1 MPAAGTV
8 TRRSCLTTPALA
20 GSIGTN
26 VMDRPNILL
35 LMSDQQRWDTLG
47 CYGCRAIPTPALD
60 GLAAGG
66 VVFERCYVNVPICTP
81 SRACMLTGRLPVGHG
96 VYRIHDTLP
105 PDQVL
110 LPEHLAGL
118 GYETALVGKLHVSGR
133 AVECVERHPHDGFHR
148 YEWSIDPQAHVDSP
162 LNAYVAWL
170 RERHP
175 EFLRRLQAGPQD
187 HHPAEAHFS
196 TWAAERAIAFLNER
210 DRERPFFL
218 NVSLFDPHGPYF
230 DYPTEAAELVDRARM
245 EPVRPLTASH
255 RPVPGG
261 VARERAAF
269 RAGQGRSRQ
278 PGQQDVFA
286 IRHGYLASIAF
297 MDRQVG
303 RIFAELERLDLTRDT
318 LVLFV
323 SDHGDM
329 IGDLELIAKGA
340 FFYDPCTRVPLILRL
355 PGAER
360 AGSRVADLVQPH
372 DLAATLLRAAG
383 MPVAEVA
390 ALMPQSQDLAALAR
404 AGGSGGSGGAQ
415 ARDHAITLYRNSG
428 IDPGQQ
434 QWEPPIYASM
444 FHDGRYK
451 LTLYQDP
458 AARAGPEGELY
469 DMEDDPNETINL
481 WSDPRHAGR
490 RDHLIHR
497 LSAALVAGEV
507 QHAAGRGGTSWP
519 YAHAPR

>member
-1 MPAAGTV
+1 
-8 TRRSCLTTPALA
+8 
-20 GSIGTN
+20 
-26 VMDRPNILL
+26 MDRSVPNILL

-105 PDQVL
+105 ADQVL

-133 AVECVERHPHDGFHR
+133 AVECVERHPHDGFER

-162 LNAYVAWL
+162 LNAYTAWL

-187 HHPAEAHFS
+187 HHPAAAHFS

-210 DRERPFFL
+210 DRARPFFL

-230 DYPTEAAELVDRARM
+230 DYPPEAAELVDRSQM
-245 EPVRPLTASH
+245 EPVRPLTEAH
-255 RPVPGG
+255 RPIPSG

-269 RAGQGRSRQ
+269 HAGQGRSRR
-278 PGQQDVFA
+278 PGQQDLEE
-286 IRHGYLASIAF
+286 IRRGYLASIAF
-297 MDRQVG
+297 LDRQVG
-303 RIFAELERLDLTRDT
+303 RVFAELERLDLTRDT

-360 AGSRVADLVQPH
+360 AGSRVRDLVQPH

-383 MPVAEVA
+383 MPAGEVA

-404 AGGSGGSGGAQ
+404 AGGAAGGAQ
-415 ARDHAITLYRNSG
+415 ARDHAITLYRNAG
-428 IDPGQQ
+428 IGPGQQ

-458 AARAGPEGELY
+458 AARRAPEGELY
-469 DMEDDPNETINL
+469 DVDEDPQETTNL

-519 YAHAPR
+519 YPHAPR

>member
-1 MPAAGTV
+1 
-8 TRRSCLTTPALA
+8 
-20 GSIGTN
+20 
-26 VMDRPNILL
+26 MDRPNILL

-47 CYGCRAIPTPALD
+47 CYGCDAIPTTALD
-60 GLAAGG
+60 GLAADG

-81 SRACMLTGRLPVGHG
+81 SRACMLTGRLPAGHG

-105 PDQVL
+105 ADQVL

-133 AVECVERHPHDGFHR
+133 EVERVERHPHDGFER
-148 YEWSIDPQAHVDSP
+148 YEWSIDPQVHLDSP
-162 LNAYVAWL
+162 FNAHVAWL

-187 HHPAEAHFS
+187 HHPAAAHFS

-210 DRERPFFL
+210 DTARPFFL

-230 DYPTEAAELVDRARM
+230 DFPLEAGKLVDRSRM
-245 EPVRPLTASH
+245 APVQPLTAAH
-255 RPVPGG
+255 RPIPSG
-261 VARERAAF
+261 VARERELF
-269 RAGQGRSRQ
+269 HAGQGRSKVPEQR
-278 PGQQDVFA
+278 DIA
-286 IRHGYLASIAF
+286 ALRHGYLASIVF
-297 MDRQVG
+297 LDRQVG
-303 RIFAELERLDLTRDT
+303 RIFAELERLDLMRDT

-340 FFYDPCTRVPLILRL
+340 FFYDPCTRVPMILRL
-355 PGAER
+355 PESER
-360 AGSRVADLVQPH
+360 AGTRVRDLVQPH
-372 DLAATLLRAAG
+372 DLAATLLGAAG
-383 MPVAEVA
+383 MPAAEVA

-404 AGGSGGSGGAQ
+404 ADGEHPGR
-415 ARDHAITLYRNSG
+415 RDHAITLYRNSG
-428 IDPGQQ
+428 MGPGQY
-434 QWEPPIYASM
+434 WDPPIYASM
-444 FHDGRYK
+444 FHDGRFK

-458 AARAGPEGELY
+458 TARRDPEGELY
-469 DMEDDPNETINL
+469 DMEQDPGETINL

-507 QHAAGRGGTSWP
+507 EHVAGRGGTSWP
-519 YAHAPR
+519 YATKPRQAP

>member
-1 MPAAGTV
+1 MTK
-8 TRRSCLTTPALA
+8 
-20 GSIGTN
+20 
-26 VMDRPNILL
+26 RPNILL

-47 CYGCRAIPTPALD
+47 CYGCRAISTPALD
-60 GLAAGG
+60 GLAADG

-81 SRACMLTGRLPVGHG
+81 SRACMLTGRLPAGHG

-105 PDQVL
+105 ADQVL
-110 LPEHLAGL
+110 LPEHLAAL

-133 AVECVERHPHDGFHR
+133 AVECVERHPHDGFQR
-148 YEWSIDPQAHVDSP
+148 YEWSIDPQVHLDSP
-162 LNAYVAWL
+162 FNAHVAWL
-170 RERHP
+170 REHHP
-175 EFLRRLQAGPQD
+175 EFLRRLQAGSQD

-196 TWAAERAIAFLNER
+196 TWAAERAIAFLEER
-210 DRERPFFL
+210 DRSRPFFL

-230 DYPTEAAELVDRARM
+230 DYPLAAGELVDRSRM
-245 EPVRPLTASH
+245 AAVQPLTDAH
-255 RPVPGG
+255 RPIPSG
-261 VARERAAF
+261 VARERELYHS
-269 RAGQGRSRQ
+269 GQGRSRE
-278 PGQQDVFA
+278 PGQQDIAA

-297 MDRQVG
+297 LDRQVG
-303 RIFAELERLDLTRDT
+303 RIFAELERLDLMRDT

-355 PGAER
+355 PEADGA
-360 AGSRVADLVQPH
+360 GTRVRDLVQPH

-383 MPVAEVA
+383 MPAAEVA
-390 ALMPQSQDLAALAR
+390 ALMPQSQDLATLAR
-404 AGGSGGSGGAQ
+404 ADGGQ
-415 ARDHAITLYRNSG
+415 PQPRDHAITLYRNSG
-428 IDPGQQ
+428 MGPGEY
-434 QWEPPIYASM
+434 WDPPIYASM

-458 AARAGPEGELY
+458 AARSDPEGELY
-469 DMEDDPNETINL
+469 DMEQDPGETSNL
-481 WSDPRHAGR
+481 WSDPHHAGR

-507 QHAAGRGGTSWP
+507 EHVAGRGGTSWP
-519 YAHAPR
+519 YERGRR

>member
-1 MPAAGTV
+1 
-8 TRRSCLTTPALA
+8 
-20 GSIGTN
+20 
-26 VMDRPNILL
+26 MDRPNILL

-133 AVECVERHPHDGFHR
+133 AVECVERHPHDGFQR

-175 EFLRRLQAGPQD
+175 EFLRRLQAGRQD

-230 DYPTEAAELVDRARM
+230 DYPAEAAELVDRARM

-269 RAGQGRSRQ
+269 HAGQGRSRQ
-278 PGQQDVFA
+278 PGQQDVAA

-297 MDRQVG
+297 LDRQIG

-383 MPVAEVA
+383 MPTAEVA

-404 AGGSGGSGGAQ
+404 GGGVGGGGVQ

-458 AARAGPEGELY
+458 AARADPEGELY
-469 DMEDDPNETINL
+469 DMEEDPQETTNL

>member
-1 MPAAGTV
+1 MTE
-8 TRRSCLTTPALA
+8 
-20 GSIGTN
+20 
-26 VMDRPNILL
+26 RPNILL

-60 GLAAGG
+60 GLAADG
-66 VVFERCYVNVPICTP
+66 VVFERCYVNVPMCTP
-81 SRACMLTGRLPVGHG
+81 SRACMLTGRLPAGHG

-105 PDQVL
+105 ADQVL
-110 LPEHLAGL
+110 LPAHLAGL
-118 GYETALVGKLHVSGR
+118 GYQTALVGKLHTSGR
-133 AVECVERHPHDGFHR
+133 GVERVERHPHDGFER
-148 YEWSIDPQAHVDSP
+148 YEWSIDPQVHLDSP
-162 LNAYVAWL
+162 FNAHVAWL

-175 EFLRRLQAGPQD
+175 EFLRRLLDGPQD
-187 HHPAEAHFS
+187 HHPAAAHFS

-210 DRERPFFL
+210 DADRPFFL

-230 DYPTEAAELVDRARM
+230 DYPPEAGELVDRSRM
-245 EPVRPLTASH
+245 PRIRPFTAAH
-255 RPVPGG
+255 EPVPGG
-261 VARERAAF
+261 VARERELF
-269 RAGQGRSRQ
+269 HAGQGRSRVPAQ
-278 PGQQDVFA
+278 RDIEA

-297 MDRQVG
+297 LDRQVG
-303 RIFAELERLDLTRDT
+303 RIFAELERLDLMRDT

-360 AGSRVADLVQPH
+360 AGTRVRELVQPH

-383 MPVAEVA
+383 MPAAEVA
-390 ALMPQSQDLAALAR
+390 PLMPQSQDLAALAR
-404 AGGSGGSGGAQ
+404 VDGERPQ
-415 ARDHAITLYRNSG
+415 ARDHAIALYRNSG
-428 IDPGQQ
+428 MGYRASEMGPAQYWD
-434 QWEPPIYASM
+434 PPIYASM

-458 AARAGPEGELY
+458 AALSDPEGELY
-469 DMEDDPNETINL
+469 DMEQDPEETSNL
-481 WSDPRHAGR
+481 WSDPRHAAR

-507 QHAAGRGGTSWP
+507 AHAAGRGGTSWP
-519 YAHAPR
+519 Y

>member
-1 MPAAGTV
+1 MTE
-8 TRRSCLTTPALA
+8 
-20 GSIGTN
+20 
-26 VMDRPNILL
+26 RPNILL

-47 CYGCRAIPTPALD
+47 CYGCSAIPTPALD
-60 GLAAGG
+60 GLAADG

-81 SRACMLTGRLPVGHG
+81 SRACMLTGRLPAGHG

-105 PDQVL
+105 ADQVL
-110 LPEHLAGL
+110 LPAHLAGL

-133 AVECVERHPHDGFHR
+133 GVECVERHPHDGFER
-148 YEWSIDPQAHVDSP
+148 YEWSIDPQVHLDSP
-162 LNAYVAWL
+162 FNAHVAWL
-170 RERHP
+170 WEHHP
-175 EFLRRLQAGPQD
+175 EFLRRLLAGSQD

-196 TWAAERAIAFLNER
+196 AWAAERAIAFLNER
-210 DRERPFFL
+210 DTARPFFL

-230 DYPTEAAELVDRARM
+230 DYPLEAGELVDRSRM
-245 EPVRPLTASH
+245 APVRPLTAAH
-255 RPVPGG
+255 RPVPSG
-261 VARERAAF
+261 VARERELF
-269 RAGQGRSRQ
+269 HAGQGRSRVPAQ
-278 PGQQDVFA
+278 RDIAA

-297 MDRQVG
+297 LDRQVG
-303 RIFAELERLDLTRDT
+303 RIFAELERLDLMRDT

-329 IGDLELIAKGA
+329 IGDMELIAKGA

-355 PGAER
+355 PEAKGA
-360 AGSRVADLVQPH
+360 GTRVRDLVQPH
-372 DLAATLLRAAG
+372 DLAATLLRGAG
-383 MPVAEVA
+383 MAPAQVA

-404 AGGSGGSGGAQ
+404 ADGDRPQ
-415 ARDHAITLYRNSG
+415 PRDHAITLYRNSG
-428 IDPGQQ
+428 MGPGEY
-434 QWEPPIYASM
+434 WDPPIYASM

-458 AARAGPEGELY
+458 PARRDPEGELY
-469 DMEDDPNETINL
+469 DMEQDPDETTNL

-507 QHAAGRGGTSWP
+507 EHVAGRGGTSWP
-519 YAHAPR
+519 YSTKPRQAS

>member
-1 MPAAGTV
+1 
-8 TRRSCLTTPALA
+8 
-20 GSIGTN
+20 
-26 VMDRPNILL
+26 
-35 LMSDQQRWDTLG
+35 
-47 CYGCRAIPTPALD
+47 
-60 GLAAGG
+60 
-66 VVFERCYVNVPICTP
+66 
-81 SRACMLTGRLPVGHG
+81 MLTGRLPVGHG

-133 AVECVERHPHDGFHR
+133 AVECVERHPHDGFQR

-230 DYPTEAAELVDRARM
+230 DYPAEAAELVDRARM

-269 RAGQGRSRQ
+269 HAGQGRSRR
-278 PGQQDVFA
+278 PGQQDVAA

-383 MPVAEVA
+383 MPAVEVA

-404 AGGSGGSGGAQ
+404 AGSGGSGGAQ

-469 DMEDDPNETINL
+469 DMEEDPNETTNL

>member
-1 MPAAGTV
+1 MTE
-8 TRRSCLTTPALA
+8 
-20 GSIGTN
+20 
-26 VMDRPNILL
+26 RPNILL

-47 CYGCRAIPTPALD
+47 CYGCDAIPTPALD
-60 GLAAGG
+60 GLAADG
-66 VVFERCYVNVPICTP
+66 VVFERCYVNVPMCTP
-81 SRACMLTGRLPVGHG
+81 SRACMLTGRLPAGHG

-105 PDQVL
+105 DEQVL

-133 AVECVERHPHDGFHR
+133 GVECAERHPHDGFER
-148 YEWSIDPQAHVDSP
+148 YEWSIDPQVHLDSP
-162 LNAYVAWL
+162 FNAHVAWL
-170 RERHP
+170 REHHP
-175 EFLRRLQAGPQD
+175 EFLRRLQAGSQD
-187 HHPAEAHFS
+187 HHPAAAHFS

-210 DRERPFFL
+210 DAARPFFL
-218 NVSLFDPHGPYF
+218 NVSLFDPHSPYF
-230 DYPTEAAELVDRARM
+230 DYPPEAGALVDRSRM
-245 EPVRPLTASH
+245 APVRPLTAAH

-261 VARERAAF
+261 VARERELF
-269 RAGQGRSRQ
+269 HAGQGRSRVPAQ
-278 PGQQDVFA
+278 RDLA
-286 IRHGYLASIAF
+286 ALRHGYLASIAF
-297 MDRQVG
+297 LDRQVG
-303 RIFAELERLDLTRDT
+303 RIFAELERLDLARDT

-360 AGSRVADLVQPH
+360 AGTRVRDLVQPH

-383 MPVAEVA
+383 LPGAEVA
-390 ALMPQSQDLAALAR
+390 ALMPQSQDLAALVR
-404 AGGSGGSGGAQ
+404 AAGDPAP

-428 IDPGQQ
+428 MGYRSSELGPAQYWD
-434 QWEPPIYASM
+434 PPIYASM

-458 AARAGPEGELY
+458 AAQSDPEGELY
-469 DMEDDPNETINL
+469 DMEQDPEETSNL

-497 LSAALVAGEV
+497 LSAALIASEV
-507 QHAAGRGGTSWP
+507 EHAAGRGGTSWP
-519 YAHAPR
+519 Y

>member
-1 MPAAGTV
+1 MTE
-8 TRRSCLTTPALA
+8 
-20 GSIGTN
+20 
-26 VMDRPNILL
+26 RPNILL

-47 CYGCRAIPTPALD
+47 CYGCDAIPTQALD
-60 GLAAGG
+60 GLAADG
-66 VVFERCYVNVPICTP
+66 VVFDRCYVNVPMCTP
-81 SRACMLTGRLPVGHG
+81 SRACMLTGRLPAGHG

-105 PDQVL
+105 ADQVL
-110 LPEHLAGL
+110 LPKHLAGL

-133 AVECVERHPHDGFHR
+133 GVERAERHPHDR
-148 YEWSIDPQAHVDSP
+148 YEWSIDPQVHLDSP
-162 LNAYVAWL
+162 FNAHVAWL

-175 EFLRRLQAGPQD
+175 EFLRRLLEGPQD
-187 HHPAEAHFS
+187 HHPAAAHFS

-210 DRERPFFL
+210 DAGRPFFL

-230 DYPTEAAELVDRARM
+230 DYPPEAGALVDLSRM
-245 EPVRPLTASH
+245 APVRPLTAAH

-261 VARERAAF
+261 VARERELF
-269 RAGQGRSRQ
+269 HAGQGRSRVPAQ
-278 PGQQDVFA
+278 RDLA
-286 IRHGYLASIAF
+286 ALRHGYLASIAF
-297 MDRQVG
+297 LDRQVG
-303 RIFAELERLDLTRDT
+303 RIFAELERLDLMRDT

-360 AGSRVADLVQPH
+360 AGARVRDLVQPH

-383 MPVAEVA
+383 MPAAAVAT
-390 ALMPQSQDLAALAR
+390 LMPQSQDLAALVR
-404 AGGSGGSGGAQ
+404 AAGDPPP

-428 IDPGQQ
+428 MGYRSSETGPAQYWD
-434 QWEPPIYASM
+434 PPIYASM

-458 AARAGPEGELY
+458 AALSDPEGELY
-469 DMEDDPNETINL
+469 DMEQDPEETSNL
-481 WSDPRHAGR
+481 WSDPRHGDR
-490 RDHLIHR
+490 RDHLVHR
-497 LSAALVAGEV
+497 LSAALVASEV
-507 QHAAGRGGTSWP
+507 EHAAGRGGTSWP
-519 YAHAPR
+519 YSTRPQKAS

>member
-1 MPAAGTV
+1 MIPAP
-8 TRRSCLTTPALA
+8 TPVRDGNAPVL
-20 GSIGTN
+20 GRHT
-26 VMDRPNILL
+26 MDRPNILL

-47 CYGCRAIPTPALD
+47 CYGCSAIPTPALD
-60 GLAAGG
+60 GLAANG

-81 SRACMLTGRLPVGHG
+81 SRACMLTGRLPAGHG

-105 PDQVL
+105 ADQVL

-133 AVECVERHPHDGFHR
+133 AVESVERHPHDGFQR
-148 YEWSIDPQAHVDSP
+148 YEWSIDPQAHLDSP
-162 LNAYVAWL
+162 FNAHVAWL

-175 EFLRRLQAGPQD
+175 EFLRRLQAGRQD
-187 HHPAEAHFS
+187 HHPAAAHFS
-196 TWAAERAIAFLNER
+196 TWAAERAIAFLSER
-210 DRERPFFL
+210 DRARPFFL

-230 DYPTEAAELVDRARM
+230 DYPLEAGELVDHSRM
-245 EPVRPLTASH
+245 APVRPLTAAH
-255 RPVPGG
+255 RPIPSG
-261 VARERAAF
+261 VAREREAF
-269 RAGQGRSRQ
+269 HAGQGRSRK
-278 PGQQDVFA
+278 PGQQDITA
-286 IRHGYLASIAF
+286 IRRGYLASIAF
-297 MDRQVG
+297 LDRQVG
-303 RIFAELERLDLTRDT
+303 RIFAELERLDLMRDT
-318 LVLFV
+318 LILFV

-340 FFYDPCTRVPLILRL
+340 FFYDPCTRVPLIVRL

-360 AGSRVADLVQPH
+360 AGARLRDLVQPH

-383 MPVAEVA
+383 MPAAEVA

-404 AGGSGGSGGAQ
+404 GGGPP
-415 ARDHAITLYRNSG
+415 ARDHAVTLYRNSG
-428 IDPGQQ
+428 IGPDQQ

-458 AARAGPEGELY
+458 AARRGPEGELY
-469 DMEDDPNETINL
+469 DMDEDPQETTNL
-481 WSDPRHAGR
+481 WSAHRHAAR

>member
-1 MPAAGTV
+1 MTE
-8 TRRSCLTTPALA
+8 
-20 GSIGTN
+20 
-26 VMDRPNILL
+26 RPNILL

-60 GLAAGG
+60 GLAADG
-66 VVFERCYVNVPICTP
+66 VVFERCYVNVPMCTP
-81 SRACMLTGRLPVGHG
+81 SRACMLTGLLPAGHG

-105 PDQVL
+105 ADQVL
-110 LPEHLAGL
+110 LPAHLAGL

-133 AVECVERHPHDGFHR
+133 GVECAERHPHDGFER
-148 YEWSIDPQAHVDSP
+148 YEWSIDPQVHLDSP
-162 LNAYVAWL
+162 FNAHVAWL
-170 RERHP
+170 REHHP
-175 EFLRRLQAGPQD
+175 EFLRRLLDGPQD
-187 HHPAEAHFS
+187 HHPAAAHFS

-210 DRERPFFL
+210 DADRPFFL

-230 DYPTEAAELVDRARM
+230 DYPPEAGELVDQSRM
-245 EPVRPLTASH
+245 APVRPLTAAH

-261 VARERAAF
+261 VARERELF
-269 RAGQGRSRQ
+269 HAGQGRSRVPAQ
-278 PGQQDVFA
+278 RDLRA

-297 MDRQVG
+297 MDRQLG
-303 RIFAELERLDLTRDT
+303 RIFAELERLDLMRDT

-360 AGSRVADLVQPH
+360 AGARVRDLVQPH

-383 MPVAEVA
+383 MPGTEVA
-390 ALMPQSQDLAALAR
+390 GLMPQSQDLAALAR
-404 AGGSGGSGGAQ
+404 ADGERPP

-428 IDPGQQ
+428 MGYRSSELGPAQYWD
-434 QWEPPIYASM
+434 PPIYASM

-458 AARAGPEGELY
+458 AAQSDPEGELY
-469 DMEDDPNETINL
+469 DMEQDPEETSNL
-481 WSDPRHAGR
+481 WSDPRHAAR

-507 QHAAGRGGTSWP
+507 EHAAGRGGTSWP
-519 YAHAPR
+519 YDRPQR

>member
-1 MPAAGTV
+1 MTE
-8 TRRSCLTTPALA
+8 
-20 GSIGTN
+20 
-26 VMDRPNILL
+26 RPNILL

-47 CYGCRAIPTPALD
+47 CYGCDAIPTPALD
-60 GLAAGG
+60 GLAADG
-66 VVFERCYVNVPICTP
+66 VVFERCYVNVPMCTP
-81 SRACMLTGRLPVGHG
+81 SRACMLTGRLPAGHG

-105 PDQVL
+105 ADQVL

-133 AVECVERHPHDGFHR
+133 GVECAERHPHDGFER
-148 YEWSIDPQAHVDSP
+148 YEWSIDPQVHLDSP
-162 LNAYVAWL
+162 FNAHVAWL
-170 RERHP
+170 REHHP
-175 EFLRRLQAGPQD
+175 EFLRRLQAGSQD
-187 HHPAEAHFS
+187 HHPAAAHFS

-210 DRERPFFL
+210 DADRPFFL

-230 DYPTEAAELVDRARM
+230 DYPPEAGELVDQSRM
-245 EPVRPLTASH
+245 APVRPLTAAH

-261 VARERAAF
+261 VARERELF
-269 RAGQGRSRQ
+269 HAGQGRSRVPAQ
-278 PGQQDVFA
+278 RDLA
-286 IRHGYLASIAF
+286 ALRHGYLASIAF
-297 MDRQVG
+297 LDRQVG
-303 RIFAELERLDLTRDT
+303 RIFAELERLDLMRDT

-360 AGSRVADLVQPH
+360 AGTRVHDLVQPH

-383 MPVAEVA
+383 MPGAEVA
-390 ALMPQSQDLAALAR
+390 GLMPQSQDLAALVR
-404 AGGSGGSGGAQ
+404 GSGDPPP

-428 IDPGQQ
+428 MGYRASEMGPAQYWD
-434 QWEPPIYASM
+434 PPIYASM

-458 AARAGPEGELY
+458 AAQSDPEGELY
-469 DMEDDPNETINL
+469 DMEQDPEETSNL
-481 WSDPRHAGR
+481 WSDPRHAAR

-507 QHAAGRGGTSWP
+507 EHAAGRGGTSWP
-519 YAHAPR
+519 YDRPQR

>member
-1 MPAAGTV
+1 MTE
-8 TRRSCLTTPALA
+8 
-20 GSIGTN
+20 
-26 VMDRPNILL
+26 RPNILL

-60 GLAAGG
+60 GLAAAG
-66 VVFERCYVNVPICTP
+66 VVFERCYVNVPMCTP
-81 SRACMLTGRLPVGHG
+81 SRACMLTGRLPAGHG

-105 PDQVL
+105 ADQVL
-110 LPEHLAGL
+110 LPVHLGGL

-133 AVECVERHPHDGFHR
+133 GVECVERHPHDGFER
-148 YEWSIDPQAHVDSP
+148 YEWSIDPQVHLDSP
-162 LNAYVAWL
+162 FNAHVAWL
-170 RERHP
+170 RERDP
-175 EFLRRLQAGPQD
+175 EFLRRLLAGPQD
-187 HHPAEAHFS
+187 HHPASVHFS

-210 DRERPFFL
+210 DAARPFFL

-230 DYPTEAAELVDRARM
+230 DYPPEAGELVDRSRM
-245 EPVRPLTASH
+245 APVRPLTAAH

-261 VARERAAF
+261 VARERELF
-269 RAGQGRSRQ
+269 HAGQGRSRAPAQ
-278 PGQQDVFA
+278 RDLAA

-297 MDRQVG
+297 LDRQVG
-303 RIFAELERLDLTRDT
+303 RIFAELERLDLMHDT

-360 AGSRVADLVQPH
+360 AGTRVRDLVQPH
-372 DLAATLLRAAG
+372 DLAATLLHAAG
-383 MPVAEVA
+383 MPGTEIA
-390 ALMPQSQDLAALAR
+390 ALMPQAQDLAALAR
-404 AGGSGGSGGAQ
+404 ADGERPQ

-428 IDPGQQ
+428 MGYRTSEMGPAQYWD
-434 QWEPPIYASM
+434 PPIYASM

-458 AARAGPEGELY
+458 AAQSDPEGELY
-469 DMEDDPNETINL
+469 DMEQDPEETSNL
-481 WSDPRHAGR
+481 WGDPRHARR

-507 QHAAGRGGTSWP
+507 EHAAGRGGTSWP
-519 YAHAPR
+519 YDRPQR

>member
-1 MPAAGTV
+1 MTE
-8 TRRSCLTTPALA
+8 
-20 GSIGTN
+20 
-26 VMDRPNILL
+26 RPNILL

-47 CYGCRAIPTPALD
+47 CYGCDAIPTPALD
-60 GLAAGG
+60 GLAADG
-66 VVFERCYVNVPICTP
+66 VVFERCYVNVPMCTP
-81 SRACMLTGRLPVGHG
+81 SRACMLTGRLPAGHG

-105 PDQVL
+105 ADQVL
-110 LPEHLAGL
+110 LPEHLAGI

-133 AVECVERHPHDGFHR
+133 GVECAERHPHDGFER
-148 YEWSIDPQAHVDSP
+148 YEWSIDPQVHLDSP
-162 LNAYVAWL
+162 FNAHVAWL

-175 EFLRRLQAGPQD
+175 EFLRRLQAGSQD
-187 HHPAEAHFS
+187 HHPAAAHFS

-210 DRERPFFL
+210 DAARPFFL
-218 NVSLFDPHGPYF
+218 NVSLFDPHSPYF
-230 DYPTEAAELVDRARM
+230 DYPPEAGALVDRSRM
-245 EPVRPLTASH
+245 APVRPLTAAH

-261 VARERAAF
+261 VARERELF
-269 RAGQGRSRQ
+269 HAGQGRSRVPAQ
-278 PGQQDVFA
+278 RDLTA
-286 IRHGYLASIAF
+286 LRHGYLASIAF
-297 MDRQVG
+297 LDRQVG
-303 RIFAELERLDLTRDT
+303 RIFAELERRDLMRDT

-360 AGSRVADLVQPH
+360 AGTRVRDLVQPH

-383 MPVAEVA
+383 MPAAEVA
-390 ALMPQSQDLAALAR
+390 ALMPRSQDLAALVR
-404 AGGSGGSGGAQ
+404 AAGDPPP

-428 IDPGQQ
+428 MGYRSSELGPAQYWD
-434 QWEPPIYASM
+434 PPIYASM

-458 AARAGPEGELY
+458 AAQSDPEGELY
-469 DMEDDPNETINL
+469 DMEQDPDETSNL
-481 WSDPRHAGR
+481 WGDPRHAGR

-497 LSAALVAGEV
+497 LSAALVASEV
-507 QHAAGRGGTSWP
+507 EHAAGRGGTSWP
-519 YAHAPR
+519 YATKSRDAR

>member
-1 MPAAGTV
+1 MTE
-8 TRRSCLTTPALA
+8 
-20 GSIGTN
+20 
-26 VMDRPNILL
+26 RPNILL

-60 GLAAGG
+60 GLAADG
-66 VVFERCYVNVPICTP
+66 VVFERCYVNVPMCTP
-81 SRACMLTGRLPVGHG
+81 SRACMLTGRLPAGHG

-105 PDQVL
+105 ADQVL
-110 LPEHLAGL
+110 LPAHLAGL
-118 GYETALVGKLHVSGR
+118 GYQTALVGKLHVSGR
-133 AVECVERHPHDGFHR
+133 GVECVERHPHDGFER
-148 YEWSIDPQAHVDSP
+148 YEWSIDPQVHLDSP
-162 LNAYVAWL
+162 FNAHVAWL
-170 RERHP
+170 RERAP
-175 EFLRRLQAGPQD
+175 EFLRRLLAGPQD
-187 HHPAEAHFS
+187 HHPAAVHFS

-210 DRERPFFL
+210 DTVRPFFL

-230 DYPTEAAELVDRARM
+230 DYPPEAGELVDLSRM
-245 EPVRPLTASH
+245 APVRPLTAAH
-255 RPVPGG
+255 QPVPGG
-261 VARERAAF
+261 VARERELF
-269 RAGQGRSRQ
+269 HAGQGRSRVPAQ
-278 PGQQDVFA
+278 RDLAA

-297 MDRQVG
+297 LDRQVG
-303 RIFAELERLDLTRDT
+303 RIFAELERLDLMRDT

-360 AGSRVADLVQPH
+360 AGARVRDLVQPH

-383 MPVAEVA
+383 MPAAEVA

-404 AGGSGGSGGAQ
+404 ADGERPQ

-428 IDPGQQ
+428 MGYRTSEMGPAQYWD
-434 QWEPPIYASM
+434 PPIYASM

-458 AARAGPEGELY
+458 AAQSDPEGELY
-469 DMEDDPNETINL
+469 DMEQDPEETSNL
-481 WSDPRHAGR
+481 WADPGHAAR

-497 LSAALVAGEV
+497 LSAALVACEV
-507 QHAAGRGGTSWP
+507 EHAAGRGGTSWP
-519 YAHAPR
+519 Y